1 MSHVLEV
8 TKEDFQKEVIE
19 CDLPVFVDFYTV
31 ECGPCQAFEPV
42 LEDVAEEL
50 DGKIK
55 FVKHLVTYEEF
66 EAKSNPVQ
74 LKYDI
79 ISFPSLYLFNN
90 GEVVKSF
97 TGFLGRED
105 FLDFLKEVL

>member
-1 MSHVLEV
+1 MSYVVAV
-8 TKEDFQKEVIE
+8 TKEEFQKEVLDCE
-19 CDLPVFVDFYTV
+19 LPVFVDFFTD

-50 DGKIK
+50 QGKIK
-55 FVKHLVTYEEF
+55 FVKHWVTFEDF

-79 ISFPSLYLFNN
+79 VSFPSLYLFNK
-90 GEVVKSF
+90 GEVVK
-97 TGFLGRED
+97 TYIGYLNRQD
-105 FLDFLKEVL
+105 FLDFLEEVL

>member
-8 TKEDFQKEVIE
+8 TKEDFQKEVLE
-19 CDLPVFVDFYTV
+19 CELPVFVDFYTD

-50 DGKIK
+50 EGKIK
-55 FVKHLVTYEEF
+55 FVKHWVTFEDF

-74 LKYDI
+74 IKYDI
-79 ISFPSLYLFNN
+79 TSFPSLYLFNK
-90 GEVVKSF
+90 GEVVK
-97 TGFLGRED
+97 TYIGYLNRQD
-105 FLDFLKEVL
+105 FLDFLEEVL